1 MQLGA
6 SGKGERV
13 KIERSRCFK
22 ATCLMNEIE
31 KMTANLAGTLNKIY
45 KCNCEYVVVLG
56 IFVCLLI
63 VLCNFYL

>member
-22 ATCLMNEIE
+22 ATCLMNERKNDSKPSRHFEQGLQMQLCICCV
-31 KMTANLAGTLNKIY
+31 GY
-45 KCNCEYVVVLG
+45 
-56 IFVCLLI
+56 FCLFTHSS
-63 VLCNFYL
+63 V